1 MKFLEFG
8 VSAAAIAAALAGA
21 QPSAAADLADIFGTR
36 ESVQQV
42 SLSPDGTKIAYI
54 APVGGRGSGL
64 YVADL
69 AGGMP
74 KAIAGLNGDPE
85 RFLRCDWVADDRLA
99 CKLYAVV
106 MSADLTPISRMIAIN
121 ADGTNVKML
130 TPGDDRLKR
139 YANIYGGSIIDLNP
153 GEPGSVLMDQWFV
166 PEQVNTPTRLSH
178 SREGFGVLQLNTSS
192 LSAKVVKEPDLNA
205 VNYLTDGH
213 GHIRIMG
220 IGSTLA
226 AGSSDE
232 VVHWSYRTAD
242 SGSWR
247 PLGDLNVLSN
257 DGVQP
262 LAVDP
267 KLNALF
273 ALRKVDGR
281 EALYR
286 ISLDGSLQ
294 EQLVLSR
301 PDVDVDDVVR
311 IGRSRRP
318 IGATFATAERQ
329 IAYFD
334 PELKQLGDAL
344 ARNLPNLPLIEFV
357 DASADESK
365 LLLRASSDVDPGR
378 LFLFDKGKRQ
388 LNEIMLVRPELENM
402 KLAPVRAVT
411 YPAAD
416 GTQIPA
422 YLTLPPTG
430 PQKYIAA
437 IVMPH
442 GGPSARDEWGFDW
455 LAQFYA
461 ASGYAVIQPNYRG
474 SAGYGDDWYE
484 KNGFQ
489 SWSTAI
495 SDVADAGRWLVSQ
508 GIANPSKLA
517 IVGWSYGGYAALQSA
532 EIYPN
537 LFKAVVAIA
546 PVTDLQALKEE
557 FRGWSNYALTSK
569 FIGQGDHVRQG
580 SPIANVEKMAA
591 PVMLFHGTHDR
602 NVDVK
607 QSQRMAARLQGA
619 GKKVELVTYP
629 DLDHGLP
636 DSKAR
641 ADMLRKSDEF
651 LKESFAKQ

>member
-1 MKFLEFG
+1 MKFLKVG
-8 VSAAAIAAALAGA
+8 ACAAAVAAALAGA
-21 QPSAAADLADIFGTR
+21 QPAQAVDLADIFGTR
-36 ESVQQV
+36 ESVQQI
-42 SLSPDGTKIAYI
+42 SLSPDGSKIAYI

-69 AGGMP
+69 AGGGMP

-85 RFLRCDWVADDRLA
+85 RFLRCDWVANSRLA

-106 MSADLTPISRMIAIN
+106 MSSELIPITRMIAIN

-130 TPGDDRLKR
+130 TPGDDRLKQ
-139 YANIYGGSIIDLNP
+139 YANLYGGSIIDLNP
-153 GEPGSVLMDQWFV
+153 GDDGSVLMDQWFV
-166 PEQVNTPTRLSH
+166 PEQVNSPTRLSNA
-178 SREGFGVLQLNTSS
+178 REGFGVLHVDTSS
-192 LSAKVVKEPDLNA
+192 LSTKVVKEPDRNA
-205 VNYLTDGH
+205 VQYLTDGH
-213 GHIRIMG
+213 GNVRIMG
-220 IGSTLA
+220 LQPGQA
-226 AGSSDE
+226 GGSSGD
-232 VVHWSYRTAD
+232 VIHWSYRTAD
-242 SGSWR
+242 FGGWR
-247 PLGDLNVLSN
+247 PLGDMNALNN

-273 ALRKVDGR
+273 ALRKVNGR

-286 ISLDGSLQ
+286 LSLDGSLK

-318 IGATFATAERQ
+318 VGATFASQKRE
-329 IAYFD
+329 IVYFD
-334 PELKQLGDAL
+334 PELNQLGAAL
-344 ARNLPNLPLIEFV
+344 GRSLPKLPLVEFL
-357 DASADESK
+357 DSSSDESK

-378 LFLFDKGKRQ
+378 IFLFDKGKRQ
-388 LNEIMLVRPELENM
+388 LSEIMLVRPELEN
-402 KLAPVRAVT
+402 KALATVKPVNYA
-411 YPAAD
+411 AAD

-430 PQKYIAA
+430 PQKNLPA

-474 SAGYGDDWYE
+474 SSGYGDDWYE

-495 SDVADAGRWLVSQ
+495 GDVADAGRWLVSQ
-508 GIANPSKLA
+508 GIADPKKLA

-532 EIYPN
+532 VAYPN

-546 PVTDLQALKEE
+546 PVTDLEALKDEW
-557 FRGWSNYALTSK
+557 RGWSNHAIEAK
-569 FIGQGDHVRQG
+569 FIGQGAHVREG
-580 SPIANVEKMAA
+580 SPAQNAARIVA

-607 QSQRMAARLQGA
+607 QSERMASKLEAA
-619 GKKVELVTYP
+619 GKQVELVTYP
-629 DLDHGLP
+629 DLDHSLP
-636 DSKAR
+636 DSKVR
-641 ADMLRKSDEF
+641 ADMLRKSDQF
-651 LKESFAKQ
+651 LKASFGK